1 MTRDASPPDAS
12 PDPGADP
19 GAGPEADTTHARP
32 QGGGDALP
40 AALLEWYRARLAE
53 LVALPSVAADG
64 RAIPETAAAVRDLL
78 IGEGFDAELHATGG
92 APVVFAERRVPGAP
106 TLLLYNHYDVQPED
120 PVDAW
125 TSPPFELTER
135 DGAWYGRGAA
145 DDKGEIVSR
154 LAALRAYRERHGDL
168 PFGVVMV
175 IEGEEEIGSPNLA
188 AYVAAHAD
196 ALAADGCLWEFGG
209 VDAAGTP
216 VTYCGMK
223 GVVTLDLRVR
233 TAERDLHSSYGVVA
247 RGAAARLAAAVAS
260 LEDEDGRVAVPG
272 FTDGVRPPTDAQR
285 ALVDRLPDEAAEL
298 ADVFGIPAWQR
309 GLAGAAWNHAL
320 YFEPT
325 LNVNGVH
332 AGYGGEG
339 AKTVLPSEAFA
350 KLDVRLVPDQDPEA
364 VVAAIRAHLDAR
376 GFADV
381 EIVRGP
387 HAERAGRSDP
397 TDPFVLD
404 AVAALEDAYAVA
416 PLVLPNSPGSG
427 PIHPF
432 VEGVGVPVVGIGC
445 GYPGSRIHGPDE
457 HVRIEDVRRGTLA
470 TLRLFERVAARAG
483 VTPGRPTD

>member
-1 MTRDASPPDAS
+1 MTRDDA
-12 PDPGADP
+12 PQDAPHDAEPGDR
-19 GAGPEADTTHARP
+19 DARP
-32 QGGGDALP
+32 QGGGNDLP
-40 AALLEWYRARLAE
+40 AALLDWYRDRLAE

-64 RAIPETAAAVRDLL
+64 RAIPETAAAVRDLV
-78 IGEGFDAELHATGG
+78 IAEGFDAELHPTGG

-120 PVDAW
+120 PLDAW

-154 LAALRAYRERHGDL
+154 LAALRAYRERHGEL

-175 IEGEEEIGSPNLA
+175 IEGEEEIGSPHLA
-188 AYVAAHAD
+188 AYVRDHAD

-209 VDAAGTP
+209 VNAAGTP
-216 VTYCGMK
+216 FTYCGMK

-233 TAERDLHSSYGVVA
+233 TAGRDLHSSFGVVA
-247 RGAAARLAAAVAS
+247 RSAAARLAAAVAS
-260 LEDEDGRVAVPG
+260 LEDDAGRVAVDG
-272 FTDGVRPPTDAQR
+272 FFDGVRAPSDAER

-298 ADVFGIPAWQR
+298 AGVFEIPAWQR
-309 GLAGAAWNHAL
+309 GLEGAGWNHAL

-325 LNVNGVH
+325 LNVNGLH
-332 AGYGGEG
+332 GGYGGEG
-339 AKTVLPSEAFA
+339 AKTVLPHEAFA

-364 VVAAIRAHLDAR
+364 IVAAIRAHLDAH
-376 GFADV
+376 GFDDV

-404 AVAALEDAYAVA
+404 AIAALEDAYGTFPV
-416 PLVLPNSPGSG
+416 VLPNSPGSG

-432 VEGVGVPVVGIGC
+432 VEGLGVPVVGIGC
-445 GYPGSRIHGPDE
+445 GHPGSRIHGPDE

-470 TLRLFERVAARAG
+470 TLRLFERVAQRAG
-483 VTPGRPTD
+483 LTPGRPTD